1 MMTKQHVL
9 YRTMLIR
16 CSVVEGLM
24 FSTLGTLKYSLALCV
39 PLSDF
44 FLFIFAMSHHGEYQ
58 LSVVNL
64 AFSFE

>member
-1 MMTKQHVL
+1 
-9 YRTMLIR
+9 
-16 CSVVEGLM
+16 M
-24 FSTLGTLKYSLALCV
+24 FSTLGTLKYCLALSV